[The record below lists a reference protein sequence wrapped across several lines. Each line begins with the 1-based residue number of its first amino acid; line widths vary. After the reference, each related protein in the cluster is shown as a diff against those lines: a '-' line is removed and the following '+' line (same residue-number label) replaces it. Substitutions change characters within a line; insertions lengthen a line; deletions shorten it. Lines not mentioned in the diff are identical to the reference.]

1 MKDMTTVQSIRVG
14 VTIMVALAMLCHPAT
29 MVAQEV
35 AENAPCLEVDPPVWE
50 CGVMVEGDRQE
61 LEFRITN
68 PCPEEIRLNY
78 IHAECDCTLTVP
90 DGGVVPGQGEYLLVV
105 QLHLDDFAP
114 GRLEESITIFT
125 DHPGQP
131 VLRIPVT
138 AMVKAVQDRSVCSH
152 PGG

>member
-1 MKDMTTVQSIRVG
+1 MQRIRAG
-14 VTIMVALAMLCHPAT
+14 ATIVAALALLCHPVT
-29 MVAQEV
+29 MMAQEV
-35 AENAPCLEVDPPVWE
+35 AKRAPCLEIDPPAWE
-50 CGVMVEGDRQE
+50 GGTLVEGDWQE

-68 PCPEEIRLNY
+68 ACPEEIRLKY

-90 DGGVVPGQGEYLLVV
+90 DGGAVPGQGDFLLVV

-114 GRLEESITIFT
+114 GRLENSITIYT

-138 AMVKAVQDRSVCSH
+138 ARVKAVQDRSVSSH